1 MKGYRDNSLLLQEK
15 LLVSTGVTTD
25 SRKVQPGQ
33 MFFALKGENFD
44 GNEFAEA
51 VVAAGALCAVVDR
64 GSAVSEKVYN
74 GELDPDVFIVVD
86 DSLAAMQRLATWH
99 RLRFDIPVIGLTGT
113 NGKTTTKELVNAVLS
128 TRYRTVAT
136 QGNLNN
142 RIGVPLTLFRIN
154 KDTQIAVIE
163 IGADSPGDIAL
174 LAETVRPTCGLITN
188 VGKAHLQGFGSF
200 EGVCRAKGELYDY
213 LWKSGGTAFYNVDN
227 SYLRDMTARRYGM
240 KTVKYGRE
248 LEGWK
253 VSRTDSRRPYLSAY
267 NGWKRVHTKL
277 VGSYNIDNVLAALCI
292 GSRFG
297 VPFSTAAR
305 AIAGFAPSNSRS
317 QLKETGRNT
326 LILDTYNANPTS
338 MRTSVEN
345 FSHAAFKRKVMILGD
360 MLELGTESAAEHR
373 SIAELAASVVAEK
386 VYLVGSEFGGCRDAV
401 GTARDVC
408 FFNSAEELQSY
419 LTNGHPLSGMTIL
432 IKGSNGMHLGS
443 LEQVL

>member
-1 MKGYRDNSLLLQEK
+1 MA
-15 LLVSTGVTTD
+15 STGVTTD
-25 SRKVQPGQ
+25 SRKVLPGQ
-33 MFFALKGENFD
+33 MFFALKGEKFD

-51 VVAAGALCAVVDR
+51 VVASGALCAVVDR

-86 DSLAAMQRLATWH
+86 DSLTAMQKLSTWH

-154 KDTQIAVIE
+154 RDTQMAVIE
-163 IGADSPGDIAL
+163 MGADSPGDIAL

-213 LWKSGGTAFYNVDN
+213 LWKSGGTVFYNVDN
-227 SYLRDMTARRYGM
+227 PYLRDMTAMRFGLN
-240 KTVKYGRE
+240 TVKYGRE

-253 VSRTDSRRPYLSAY
+253 VCRTDTRRPYLSAH
-267 NGWKRVHTKL
+267 NGWKRVHTQL
-277 VGSYNIDNVLAALCI
+277 VGGYNIDNVLAALCV
-292 GSRFG
+292 GARFG

-305 AIAGFAPSNSRS
+305 AIAGYAPSNSRS
-317 QLKETGRNT
+317 QLKETGKNT

-345 FSHAAFKRKVMILGD
+345 FANTAFRHKVMILGD
-360 MLELGTESAAEHR
+360 MLELGSESYAEHKA
-373 SIAELAASVVAEK
+373 IVEFACGVGAEQIFF
-386 VYLVGSEFGGCRDAV
+386 VGGEFGACRNV
-401 GTARDVC
+401 WGRSGNVS
-408 FFNSAEELQSY
+408 FFNTADDLGAY
-419 LTNGHPLSGMTIL
+419 IRNGHPVSGMTIL
-432 IKGSNGMHLGS
+432 IKGSNGMHLGF